1 MENINI
7 NSIWEDLSNQI
18 KNCTKCVLCKTRKN
32 VVIGEGNR
40 ENCKLVIVGE
50 GPGEQEDEQGR
61 PFVGKSGE
69 LLTRFLN
76 DAKIARDSIYITN
89 IVKCRPPD
97 NRDPLKNEM
106 LACSEFL
113 ESQLLLLHPS
123 LVITLGNPATKWL
136 LNTSQGITS
145 IRGNWV
151 EWRGIHLMPTFHPS
165 YILRQKV
172 KSEYDRLVALV
183 RKDFASARIKLDA
196 LK

>member
-18 KNCTKCVLCKTRKN
+18 KNCNKCDLCKTRKN
-32 VVIGEGNR
+32 VVIGEGKR

-113 ESQLLLLHPS
+113 ESQLLLLH
-123 LVITLGNPATKWL
+123 L
-136 LNTSQGITS
+136 
-145 IRGNWV
+145 
-151 EWRGIHLMPTFHPS
+151 H
-165 YILRQKV
+165 
-172 KSEYDRLVALV
+172 
-183 RKDFASARIKLDA
+183 
-196 LK
+196 